1 MGDELVDQVETQLL
15 QDLFP
20 AQLAQRNKLPLYPQL
35 KTKQVNFLCRLFKI
49 YLQIGIRKISSNQ
62 SVPVQ
67 YALSKTRVG
76 LDSWHQ
82 IQCSN
87 KTKDLNPRQFDKRV
101 AVSIYLA

>member
-1 MGDELVDQVETQLL
+1 MDQVEIQLL

-20 AQLAQRNKLPLYPQL
+20 VQLAQRNKLLLYPQL
-35 KTKQVNFLCRLFKI
+35 KTKQVNFLYRLFKF
-49 YLQIGIRKISSNQ
+49 YLQIEIRKISSNQ
-62 SVPVQ
+62 SVPAQ

-87 KTKDLNPRQFDKRV
+87 KTKDLNPRQFGKQV
-101 AVSIYLA
+101 AK